1 MSDPA
6 FLRPEVVAFLHERA
20 LQEHG
25 GARGLRD
32 SALLESALAR
42 PRNRLA
48 YDPAADAHV
57 LAAAY
62 AFGIARNHPFVDG
75 NKRVAWAAALTFLRM
90 QGLALRGASEAERI
104 AVVADLA
111 AGTIDEALLAAWL
124 SRRTFPI
131 PPGR

>member
-1 MSDPA
+1 MSEPVWIEAPDPLDSGVSLA
-6 FLRPEVVAFLHERA
+6 PSVIDWVW
-20 LQEHG
+20 
-25 GARGLRD
+25 RGE
-32 SALLESALAR
+32 A
-42 PRNRLA
+42 
-48 YDPAADAHV
+48 V
-57 LAAAY
+57 AAAY